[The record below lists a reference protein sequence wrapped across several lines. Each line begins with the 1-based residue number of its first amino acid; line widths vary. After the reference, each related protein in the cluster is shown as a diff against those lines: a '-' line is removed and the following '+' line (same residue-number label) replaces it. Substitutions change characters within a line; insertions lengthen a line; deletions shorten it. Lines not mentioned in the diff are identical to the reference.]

1 MPSTPLSTPQLIYQK
16 EVDSTNRYLSQ
27 LASSG
32 ELPHLYTLWADFQ
45 TAGRGQRDNH
55 WESQAG
61 KNLTFSIL
69 LYPQGVVAS
78 HHFLLSQSI
87 AIAIQKVLST
97 YVAGITIKW
106 PNDIYH
112 HDSKICGVLIEN
124 NLQGSWIEQ
133 TIAGIGINV
142 NQLCFHSNA
151 PNPVSLAQLL
161 GEEVDRERLLKEVVS
176 QIAQSPLWRGE
187 IASSA
192 VDRFS
197 FEASTVE
204 SSVLESSVLESSF
217 LESSVAESS
226 VMESSSVASSGIVT
240 SFSSQWV
247 EELQAE
253 YRSLQYRASGFH
265 PFRDAHGP
273 FRAQLV
279 QILPSGEL
287 QLQDESG
294 LLRSYGFK
302 EVAYLQE

>member
-1 MPSTPLSTPQLIYQK
+1 M
-16 EVDSTNRYLSQ
+16 
-27 LASSG
+27 
-32 ELPHLYTLWADFQ
+32 
-45 TAGRGQRDNH
+45 
-55 WESQAG
+55 
-61 KNLTFSIL
+61 
-69 LYPQGVVAS
+69 
-78 HHFLLSQSI
+78 
-87 AIAIQKVLST
+87 
-97 YVAGITIKW
+97 
-106 PNDIYH
+106 
-112 HDSKICGVLIEN
+112 
-124 NLQGSWIEQ
+124 
-133 TIAGIGINV
+133 
-142 NQLCFHSNA
+142 
-151 PNPVSLAQLL
+151 
-161 GEEVDRERLLKEVVS
+161 DRERLLKEVVS
-176 QIAQSPLWRGE
+176 QIAQSPLWRGG

-197 FEASTVE
+197 FEASTV
-204 SSVLESSVLESSF
+204 ESSVLESSF

-226 VMESSSVASSGIVT
+226 VMESSSVASSGIAT
-240 SFSSQWV
+240 SFSSHWV